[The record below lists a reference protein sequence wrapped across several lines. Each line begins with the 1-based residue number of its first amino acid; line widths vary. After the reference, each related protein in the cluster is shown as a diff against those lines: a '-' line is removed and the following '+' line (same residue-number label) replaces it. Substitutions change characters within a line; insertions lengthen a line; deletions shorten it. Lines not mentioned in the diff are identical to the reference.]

1 MGQLLDQLNERK
13 VLVSD
18 GAWGT
23 MLQARGMTPEDCP
36 EQWNI
41 THADDV
47 RAVAAAYAQAGS
59 DLVLTNTFGGSR
71 PKLDKAGLGEHVAEF
86 NAAGANL
93 SLEGAGE
100 KALVAASI
108 GPTGEFLQPLGE
120 LSESQMED
128 VYREQIEPIFSA
140 GVNIVC
146 IETQSAIE
154 EVACAV
160 RAARSLNDAA
170 EVITT
175 FAFDLTPKGPRT
187 MMGADPQKIVE
198 QLTPLGVDVFGS
210 NCGNGIEGMIEVAG
224 VFASLIDKPI
234 LIHANAGLPELING
248 QTVFRQSPEDF
259 SARTAE
265 LVAAGAKII
274 GGCCG
279 TTPEHIVAMRQV
291 VDGLQ

>member
-1 MGQLLDQLNERK
+1 MGQLLDRLSQRK

-23 MLQARGMTPEDCP
+23 MLQARGMTADDCP
-36 EQWNI
+36 EEWNLS
-41 THADDV
+41 HADDV
-47 RAVAAAYAQAGS
+47 RGVAEAYASAGS

-71 PKLDKAGLGEHVAEF
+71 PKLDKAALGEQVAAF
-86 NAAGANL
+86 NAAGAKL
-93 SLEGAGE
+93 SLEGAGPDT
-100 KALVAASI
+100 LVAGSV

-120 LSESQMED
+120 LSESQMEEI
-128 VYREQIEPIFSA
+128 YREQIEAIVSA
-140 GVNIVC
+140 GVSIIC

-154 EVACAV
+154 EAACAV
-160 RAARSLNDAA
+160 RAARRLDEPV

-175 FAFDLTPKGPRT
+175 FTFDLTPKGPRT

-198 QLTPLGVDVFGS
+198 QLTPLGVDIFGS

-224 VFASLIDKPI
+224 VFASLTDKPI

-248 QTVFRQSPEDF
+248 QTVFRQSPADF

-265 LVAAGAKII
+265 LVAAGASIV

-279 TTPEHIVAMRQV
+279 TTPEHIAAMRQV
-291 VDGLQ
+291 VDGLG